1 MRITRTYASLE
12 KLEVSLTGACIAS
25 LLMRTASIPEGLSLV
40 EMEAN
45 EEGTSVTLHFRKETT
60 QPSGA
65 EKS

>member
-40 EMEAN
+40 EMEGFSA
-45 EEGTSVTLHFRKETT
+45 
-60 QPSGA
+60 
-65 EKS
+65 